1 MEPLIF
7 LIPIPR
13 LAEGEF
19 KWGGAVS
26 PTLTCSTEIY
36 VYEVIYDSSN
46 EGKESR

>member
-1 MEPLIF
+1 MGHLIGHIRH
-7 LIPIPR
+7 LR

-19 KWGGAVS
+19 KWGGGIT

-46 EGKESR
+46 EGKES